1 MRVGMIVA
9 HDLNNGIGFKSGSP
23 WNVPK
28 DLEIFRSRTLG
39 NAVIVGRSTWES
51 MTTELPGRDVYVL
64 SKNPLYRPRGT
75 VCGIFRN
82 PKDIIDLCNSDKN
95 YPWVYVI
102 GGSLVYETCIRY
114 VGTIYETVIY
124 GNFQWDTL
132 FDPRWLAGFIQTKY
146 QFFSVKP
153 YSFALNTYK
162 RE

>member
-9 HDLNNGIGFKSGSP
+9 HDLDNGIGFKSGIP

-51 MTTELPGRDVYVL
+51 MTSELPGRDVYVL
-64 SKNPLYRPRGT
+64 SRNPKYRPRGT
-75 VCGIFRN
+75 VCGVYRN
-82 PKDIIDLCNSDKN
+82 PKDIIDFCHYDKE

-102 GGSLVYETCIRY
+102 GGSKVYDTCIRH
-114 VGTIYETVIY
+114 VDTIYESIIY
-124 GNFQWDTL
+124 GSFQWDTE
-132 FDPRWLAGFIQTKY
+132 FNPRWLDGFRRIKE
-146 QFFSVKP
+146 QFFSIQP
-153 YSFALNTYK
+153 YSFALNVYR